1 MNKPITH
8 VREIAF
14 IDPAVV
20 DIPVLVAGLRPEV
33 VPVLLGGE
41 LPAAEV
47 IARTVRDYEALDAIH
62 VVAHGR
68 PGELSFTAGALSR
81 ASIDHHAA
89 DLAAIGDALGPDGE
103 VLLWSCHTG
112 EGVHGRAFVEALSR
126 SIGAPVAAATGAVGS
141 ASLGGRWELDT
152 PSPHNT
158 ARPPVTATGATE
170 YSGVLA
176 SAFVANFTITGISRN
191 KSGTYALVDFST
203 DTPTIVGLI
212 TIPNLNEGT
221 TLSFALPVD
230 VNPGD
235 EIELRTLP
243 GNGFFDPVPF
253 PVSDITLTP
262 VEGTRRHGCDWCRGS
277 VRISVIVSGDF
288 TRW

>member
-81 ASIDHHAA
+81 
-89 DLAAIGDALGPDGE
+89 GE
-103 VLLWSCHTG
+103 
-112 EGVHGRAFVEALSR
+112 
-126 SIGAPVAAATGAVGS
+126 
-141 ASLGGRWELDT
+141 
-152 PSPHNT
+152 
-158 ARPPVTATGATE
+158 
-170 YSGVLA
+170 Y
-176 SAFVANFTITGISRN
+176 
-191 KSGTYALVDFST
+191 
-203 DTPTIVGLI
+203 
-212 TIPNLNEGT
+212 
-221 TLSFALPVD
+221 
-230 VNPGD
+230 
-235 EIELRTLP
+235 
-243 GNGFFDPVPF
+243 
-253 PVSDITLTP
+253 
-262 VEGTRRHGCDWCRGS
+262 
-277 VRISVIVSGDF
+277 
-288 TRW
+288 

>member
-62 VVAHGR
+62 IVAHGR

-152 PSPHNT
+152 PITSQYCSPACHCDGSGGVQRC
-158 ARPPVTATGATE
+158 ARQRICRQIYDHGYFGKRIRHIRSCRLFKHP
-170 YSGVLA
+170 
-176 SAFVANFTITGISRN
+176 
-191 KSGTYALVDFST
+191 
-203 DTPTIVGLI
+203 PTIVGII
-212 TIPNLNEGT
+212 TIPNLNSGT
-221 TLSFALPVD
+221 S
-230 VNPGD
+230 N
-235 EIELRTLP
+235 IICSSR
-243 GNGFFDPVPF
+243 
-253 PVSDITLTP
+253 
-262 VEGTRRHGCDWCRGS
+262 
-277 VRISVIVSGDF
+277 
-288 TRW
+288 